1 MKKLTLLTFAVL
13 ISFGSF
19 SQKRDTEGLTK
30 INQSDEASLASLANL
45 AELAN
50 LAQLSELSSLAALG
64 ELGAL
69 GSLASIDPDVSVVV
83 DEEIAIVIPEITTEL
98 SSDLSQLAIDLS
110 SVDYSEYANYGEII
124 EEVMKQVT
132 QELRKVRE
140 EIEEEK

>member
-50 LAQLSELSSLAALG
+50 LAQLAELSSLA

-69 GSLASIDPDVSVVV
+69 GSLTSIDPDVSVVV